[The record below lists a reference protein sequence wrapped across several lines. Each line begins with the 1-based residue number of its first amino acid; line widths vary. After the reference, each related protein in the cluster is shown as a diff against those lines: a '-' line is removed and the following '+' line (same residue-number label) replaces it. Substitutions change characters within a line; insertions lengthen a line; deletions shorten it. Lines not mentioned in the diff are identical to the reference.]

1 MTELYIKR
9 YQNYNFFK
17 VINDIDK
24 DGDRYTSNIYKFNL
38 NNNTYYVLIT
48 YFHFNTKQ
56 ITLDFQIEKDFLQDF
71 LDKKD
76 IMCRTYNNTNNF
88 NTFLVLSTVTKILID
103 YYHNNI
109 NHLNEFYFLTDCDKK
124 HNIYKS
130 IIRKYLPNWV
140 ITSDKKNN
148 DSVWNT
154 YYQF

>member
-109 NHLNEFYFLTDCDKK
+109 NHLKEFYFLTDCDKK

-130 IIRKYLPNWV
+130 IIRKYLPDW
-140 ITSDKKNN
+140 IIISDKKNN
-148 DSVWNT
+148 DGVWNT

>member
-1 MTELYIKR
+1 MTELSIKK
-9 YQNYNFFK
+9 YQNYNLFK

-38 NNNTYYVLIT
+38 NNDNYYVLIT

-103 YYHNNI
+103 YYHNNT

-130 IIRKYLPNWV
+130 IIRKYLPNW
-140 ITSDKKNN
+140 IIISDKKNN
-148 DSVWNT
+148 DVWNT
-154 YYQF
+154 HYQF